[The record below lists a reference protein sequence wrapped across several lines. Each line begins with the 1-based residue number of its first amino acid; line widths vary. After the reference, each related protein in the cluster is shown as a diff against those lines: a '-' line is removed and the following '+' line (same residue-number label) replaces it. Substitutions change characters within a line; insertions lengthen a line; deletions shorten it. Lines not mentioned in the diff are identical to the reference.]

1 MFLLSTLAF
10 AQDALSIP
18 YEMHTLDNGLT
29 VILAEDHSVPVVQVN
44 VWYHVGSKDEVE
56 GRTGFAH
63 LFEHL
68 MFQGSE
74 NNDQDYF
81 TLLQEVGGSVNGT
94 TNMDRTNYFEGV
106 PSQYLPLALWAE
118 ADRMG
123 WLVLDEERLTN
134 QQDVVRNERRQ
145 RVENPPYG
153 DVWLTLQANVFPT
166 GHPYNHPVIGSHED
180 LEAATM
186 EDVKGFYETWYTP
199 NNAVLVICGDFEPEA
214 TLALVEQYFG
224 EIEPGPETSPAEFPA
239 YSIAEEKVVRKV
251 DENAPVA
258 KLWVAWQSPALYAP
272 GDAELDLFSS
282 YFADGKE
289 SPLYNTLVVEKKL
302 AVEVDAYQASFGG
315 ASMYVIEGT
324 PVPGVTTDELL
335 VEIDALLASV
345 LEAGIPED
353 ALAVG
358 QTQYEVRFLYGLET
372 VAAKANKLNS
382 YYYFTG
388 EPDYVQKDLDRY
400 MDATPEGV
408 IAAAKETF
416 TPGRV
421 VLHVT
426 PPEPETVDDPPPLE
440 EEPKKGCLFGR
451 KGGEK

>member
-1 MFLLSTLAF
+1 MFVMLTAAF

-18 YEMHTLDNGLT
+18 YELHRLDNGLT

-94 TNMDRTNYFEGV
+94 TNVDRTNYFEGV
-106 PSQYLPLALWAE
+106 PSQYLNLALWAE

-123 WLVLDEERLTN
+123 WLVLDEERLAN

-153 DVWLTLQANVFPT
+153 TVWMTLLENVYPSD
-166 GHPYNHPVIGSHED
+166 HPYHHPTIGSHED

-186 EDVKGFYETWYTP
+186 EDVQAFYDTWYTP
-199 NNAVLVICGDFEPEA
+199 NNAVLVICGDFEPKA
-214 TLALVEQYFG
+214 ALELVDLYFG
-224 EIEPGPETSPAEFPA
+224 ELEPGPETTPAVAPEFVL
-239 YSIAEEKVVRKV
+239 AEEKVVRKT
-251 DENAPVA
+251 DDNAPVP
-258 KLWVAWQSPALYAP
+258 KLWMAWPSPALYAP

-282 YFADGKE
+282 YFAGGKD
-289 SPLYNTLVVEKKL
+289 SLLYRTLVLDEQL
-302 AVEVDAYQASFGG
+302 AVSANAYQASSGLS
-315 ASMYVIEGT
+315 SMYVIEAT
-324 PVPGVTTDELL
+324 PVPGVTTDQL
-335 VEIDALLASV
+335 VERIDALLAEV
-345 LEAGIPED
+345 LAAGIPAQ
-353 ALAVG
+353 ALAIG
-358 QTQYEVRFLYGLET
+358 QTQYEVSFLHGLET

-388 EPDYVQKDLDRY
+388 EADYLQADLDRY
-400 MDATPEGV
+400 LEATPEGV
-408 IAAAKETF
+408 VEAARATLGA
-416 TPGRV
+416 GRV
-421 VLHVT
+421 VLHVS
-426 PPEPETVDDPPPLE
+426 PPPPPDTPPPLE
-440 EEPKKGCLFGR
+440 DEPKKGCLFGR
-451 KGGEK
+451 KGADA

>member
-1 MFLLSTLAF
+1 MLLLTATALA
-10 AQDALSIP
+10 QSELSIP
-18 YEMHTLDNGLT
+18 YEMHTLENGLT

-74 NNDQDYF
+74 NNNEDYF

-106 PSQYLPLALWAE
+106 PAAYLPLALWAE

-123 WLVLDEERLTN
+123 FLILDEDALAN

-153 DVWLTLQANVFPT
+153 DVWMTLLAEVFPSN
-166 GHPYNHPVIGSHED
+166 HPYHHPTIGSHED

-186 EDVKGFYETWYTP
+186 EDVQGFYDTWYTP
-199 NNAVLVICGDFEPEA
+199 NNAVVVIAGDFDPEQA
-214 TLALVEQYFG
+214 LELVEDYFG
-224 EIEPGPETSPAEFPA
+224 ELEPGPETTPTVIPAFEL
-239 YSIAEEKVVRKV
+239 AEDKVIRKE
-251 DENAPVA
+251 DENAPTP
-258 KLWVAWQSPALYAP
+258 KLWIAWHSPALYAP

-282 YFADGKE
+282 YFAQGKE
-289 SPLYNTLVVEKKL
+289 SPLYGGLVLEQQI
-302 AVEVDAYQASFGG
+302 AVEASAYQASFGED
-315 ASMYVIEGT
+315 SMYVIEAT
-324 PVPGVTTDELL
+324 PVPGVTTDQL
-335 VEIDALLASV
+335 VEAIDEILAGV
-345 LEAGIPED
+345 LAEGVPAD
-353 ALAVG
+353 ALAIG
-358 QTQYEVRFLYGLET
+358 QTQYEVSFLHGLET

-388 EPDYVQKDLDRY
+388 EPDYLQKDLDRY
-400 MDATPEGV
+400 LDATPDTVLE
-408 IAAAKETF
+408 AAQT
-416 TPGRV
+416 TLGGHRV
-421 VLHVT
+421 VLHVA
-426 PPEPETVDDPPPLE
+426 PPAPVVADEPPPLE
-440 EEPKKGCLFGR
+440 DEPKKGCLFGR
-451 KGGEK
+451 KGDK